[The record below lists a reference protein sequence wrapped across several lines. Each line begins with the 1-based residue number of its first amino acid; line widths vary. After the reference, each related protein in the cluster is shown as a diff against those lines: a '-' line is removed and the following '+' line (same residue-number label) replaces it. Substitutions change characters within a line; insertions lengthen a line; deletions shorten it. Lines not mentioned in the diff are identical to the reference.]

1 MSENLVKKKIL
12 LIATGGTIASIK
24 TPNGLTPMITSEEI
38 MQYIPEVLSFCTVE
52 AIQLFNIDSTN
63 IFYTHWL
70 ALAQCIEA
78 HYNQYDGFVITH
90 GTDTMAYTAAA
101 LSYLIQDSKKP
112 IVITGSQKSLAANES
127 DARMNLYDAFL
138 YANHPDACGVHI
150 LFDHKILLGTR
161 SRKVRTKSFN
171 AFQSI
176 DFPEIGIIHN
186 NRVLIY
192 VREEITNDEPVF
204 YHELNPNIFVFR
216 LIPGINPNI
225 LGFISENYDAVV
237 IESFGVG
244 GIPNYGNNN
253 FENALA
259 EFISKGK
266 TVIISTQV
274 PHEGSDMEVYEV
286 GQNIKERFD
295 LIEAYSM
302 TTEAIVTKL
311 MWILGQT
318 KEPSEIRKLFYQPIH
333 HDIII

>member
-1 MSENLVKKKIL
+1 MPNKKRIL
-12 LIATGGTIASIK
+12 LIATGGTIASK
-24 TPNGLTPMITSEEI
+24 SSPDGLTPMITSDEI
-38 MQYIPEVLSFCTVE
+38 VNYIPEVLDFCEVD
-52 AIQLFNIDSTN
+52 AIQLFNLDSTN

-70 ALAQCIEA
+70 CMAECVEA
-78 HYNQYDGFVITH
+78 HYNQYDAFVITH

-101 LSYLIQDSKKP
+101 LSYLIQKSKKP
-112 IVITGSQKSLAANES
+112 IVITGSQKSLAAPES

-138 YANHPDACGVHI
+138 YAANDAAIGVHI

-171 AFQSI
+171 AFNSI

-186 NRVLIY
+186 NKVLIY
-192 VREEITNDEPVF
+192 VNDTVTNDTPVF

-216 LIPGINPNI
+216 LIPGINPEI
-225 LGFISENYDAVV
+225 LSFIGEHYDAVV

-244 GIPNYGNNN
+244 GIPSYGNHN
-253 FENALA
+253 FENALDN
-259 EFISKGK
+259 FIKKGK

-274 PHEGSDMEVYEV
+274 PHEGSDMEVYAV
-286 GQNIKERFD
+286 GHNVKERFD

-311 MWILGQT
+311 MWILAQT
-318 KEPSEIRKLFYQPIH
+318 KEPSKIRELFYTPIM